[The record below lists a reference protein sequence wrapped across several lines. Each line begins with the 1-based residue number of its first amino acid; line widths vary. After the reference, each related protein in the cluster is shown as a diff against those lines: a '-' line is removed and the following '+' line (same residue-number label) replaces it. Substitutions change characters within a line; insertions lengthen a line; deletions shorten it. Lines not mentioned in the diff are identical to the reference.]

1 MPYTPKE
8 KKMKKTGTTV
18 VVHSTRRLSETNK
31 ALKKEIG
38 LRRN

>member
-18 VVHSTRRLSETNK
+18 VVHSTRRLSKTK
-31 ALKKEIG
+31 ALKKEIV